1 MRKPLTT
8 LDTDALKVALSA
20 ADTMMSL
27 KQFLP
32 STGLLV
38 MLLSRFR
45 DDIRDALEME
55 SERFPGRGKVF
66 RPLDEMTTAELGS
79 AWGAVMILLQDRFT
93 DVMDD
98 PELPRLLAGCQGDLA
113 RQRTEREQLR
123 AAVLCQ
129 RSKSTTLSLSGGRAP
144 GTPTR
149 S

>member
-8 LDTDALKVALSA
+8 LDTDALNVALSA

-79 AWGAVMILLQDRFT
+79 AWGAVIILLQDRFT
-93 DVMDD
+93 DLMDD
-98 PELPRLLAGCQGDLA
+98 PELPRLLEGFQGDLTT
-113 RQRTEREQLR
+113 QRTEREQLR
-123 AAVLCQ
+123 ASVLCPA
-129 RSKSTTLSLSGGRAP
+129 SKSMTSSLARGGHP

-149 S
+149 R